1 LKLYIRIME
10 IVDFHPD
17 HAPAFKALNV
27 AWISRYFALEPKDLE
42 VLDDP
47 VGKVTSPGGH
57 ILMAIQDGEAIG
69 CVALMVIK
77 DGGFEVAK
85 MAVAEAHKGR
95 GIGRELMAACI
106 ERARSAG
113 AKRLY
118 LETNSGLAPALGL
131 YRRFGFQAVQPAEPS
146 PYARAD
152 VMMELR
158 L

>member
-1 LKLYIRIME
+1 VE
-10 IVDFHPD
+10 IVDFHEGF
-17 HAPAFKALNV
+17 APAFKALNV

-47 VGKVTSPGGH
+47 VGKVTGPGGH
-57 ILMAIQDGEAIG
+57 ILMAVEGAEAIG
-69 CVALMVIK
+69 CVALMVMK

-85 MAVAEAHKGR
+85 MAVIEAHKGR
-95 GIGRELMAACI
+95 GVGRELMAACI
-106 ERARSAG
+106 ERARQLG
-113 AKRLY
+113 ARRLY

-131 YRRFGFQAVQPAEPS
+131 YRRFGFQDVQPAAPS

>member
-1 LKLYIRIME
+1 VE
-10 IVDFHPD
+10 IVDFHEGF
-17 HAPAFKALNV
+17 APAFKALNV
-27 AWISRYFALEPKDLE
+27 AWISHYFALEPKDLE

-47 VGKVTSPGGH
+47 VGKVTGPGGH
-57 ILMAIQDGEAIG
+57 ILMAVEDAEAIG
-69 CVALMVIK
+69 CVALMVMQ

-85 MAVAEAHKGR
+85 MAVIEAHKGR
-95 GIGRELMAACI
+95 GVGRELMAACI
-106 ERARSAG
+106 ERARQVG
-113 AKRLY
+113 ARRLY

-131 YRRFGFQAVQPAEPS
+131 YRRFGFQQVEPTEPS

>member
-1 LKLYIRIME
+1 ME
-10 IVDFHPD
+10 IVDFHER
-17 HAPAFKALNV
+17 HAGAFKALNV
-27 AWISRYFALEPKDLE
+27 AWISHYFVVEPKDLE

-47 VGKVTSPGGH
+47 IGKITAPGGH
-57 ILMAIQDGEAIG
+57 ILMALEADEAVG
-69 CVALMVIK
+69 CVALIPMK

-85 MAVAEAHKGR
+85 MAVTEAHKGR
-95 GIGRELMAACI
+95 GIGRDLMAACI
-106 ERARSAG
+106 ERARQVG
-113 AKRLY
+113 ASRLY

-131 YRRFGFQAVQPAEPS
+131 YRSFGFQQVQPAEPS